1 LHPQD
6 EYRALQERAGYI
18 ERIDLGRLRL
28 RGRDR
33 QSYLHGILTNDIMAL
48 AAGDS
53 CYAALLTPQ
62 GRMITDMHVHELG
75 DETLVTLPASLASDI
90 RDRLDQYIFT
100 EDVQV
105 EDATQSTAHYGVY
118 GPVAAEIVSGI
129 TLTPPAAV
137 LPNVDAGVPG
147 FEVIALRTQGPEL
160 ARIFEEAGAAPVE
173 PSTLDAIR
181 IEAGIP
187 KFLVDMT
194 SDTIPLEA
202 TIEDRA
208 ISMTKGCYPG
218 QEVIIRVLHRGGGRV
233 AKKLVGFR
241 FDDGVPLPSGGEK
254 VRSGEREIGVVTSAA
269 WSPRL
274 RGAIALG
281 YVHRDFVT
289 PGTPVLV
296 GDSVAKVSALPFYP
310 SESADLAP

>member
-1 LHPQD
+1 LHSQD

-18 ERIDLGRLRL
+18 ERTDLGRLRL
-28 RGRDR
+28 RGGDR
-33 QSYLHGILTNDIMAL
+33 RSYLHGILTNDIMAL

-62 GRMITDMHVHELG
+62 GRIITDMHVHELG
-75 DETLVTLPASLASDI
+75 DEILMTLPVSLASDI

-118 GPVAAEIVSGI
+118 GPAAAEIVSRI
-129 TLTPPAAV
+129 ALTPPAAV
-137 LPNVDAGVPG
+137 LPTHDAGLPG
-147 FEVIALRTQGPEL
+147 FDVIALRTQGPEL
-160 ARIFEEAGAAPVE
+160 ARLFEEAGAAPVE
-173 PSTLDAIR
+173 PSTLDVVR

-187 KFLVDMT
+187 KFLLDMT
-194 SDTIPLEA
+194 TDTIPLEA

-241 FDDGVPLPSGGEK
+241 FEGATPVPSAGEK

-274 RGAIALG
+274 GSAIALG

-289 PGTPVLV
+289 HGTPVIV
-296 GDSVAKVSALPFYP
+296 GDATAMISALPFYP
-310 SESADLAP
+310 SASADLAP